1 MATTTT
7 HNGRGMLISVLASIG
22 FGVLYFITPYAN
34 PMPGIT
40 LWAFRILMAL
50 PVLYF
55 ALLAMR
61 ESRLIVEVWHT
72 MRAKPIKFF
81 GMIVA
86 GLLLSAQLW
95 VFMWAPLTGRGLQVA
110 LGYFLLPLVLV
121 LMGRIIYK
129 DQLKWWHW
137 IAVAFA
143 AVGVVFEIV
152 YVGGVSW
159 ETLLVALGYP
169 PYFALRRAMGTESLG
184 GMFWEQMIVVPAAVA
199 VIIWTATTTPVFT
212 DKPSLWIISVLI
224 TGWGGI
230 SMVLYILASKELPI
244 SVFGLLTYL
253 EPALL
258 TVASLLI
265 GESIVPAE
273 IPAYLA
279 VWTAVLIVLIGGTAQ
294 VVRARK
300 YRRKHVP
307 GEPEEEYPVAP
318 ATGSIPI
325 QAPPTGS
332 IPLP

>member
-159 ETLLVALGYP
+159 RPSWSHSGTHRILRFVEQWALNH
-169 PYFALRRAMGTESLG
+169 L
-184 GMFWEQMIVVPAAVA
+184 AAC
-199 VIIWTATTTPVFT
+199 
-212 DKPSLWIISVLI
+212 
-224 TGWGGI
+224 
-230 SMVLYILASKELPI
+230 
-244 SVFGLLTYL
+244 FGN
-253 EPALL
+253 
-258 TVASLLI
+258 
-265 GESIVPAE
+265 
-273 IPAYLA
+273 
-279 VWTAVLIVLIGGTAQ
+279 
-294 VVRARK
+294 R
-300 YRRKHVP
+300 
-307 GEPEEEYPVAP
+307 
-318 ATGSIPI
+318 
-325 QAPPTGS
+325 
-332 IPLP
+332 